1 MKQFTVEQAN
11 RTLPLVSRIVED
23 IVRTYAVWQDKVR
36 EFEVLSATVRADVP
50 NASAEALQREAGLLA
65 EEIDRYIGEIAA
77 LGVEFKGFDLG
88 LVDFPGEIEGRP
100 VYLCWQLGEPAVQY
114 WHDRDTGY
122 EGRQPL
128 SPTQAT

>member
-23 IVRTYAVWQDKVR
+23 IVRTYGMWQDKVR

-50 NASAEALQREAGLLA
+50 NASAEALQKEAGLLA
-65 EEIDRYIGEIAA
+65 EEIDRYIGEIGA

-88 LVDFPGEIEGRP
+88 LVDFPGTVDGRP
-100 VYLCWQLGEPAVQY
+100 VYLCWRLGEPAVQY

-128 SPTQAT
+128 APGASA